1 MPPTTFLAHLGLS
14 RKLRAHGKDP
24 LSRSAMANYRSTFIG
39 TEPEEPGPLPRSRS
53 APCLGYAMPE
63 ASDAKLQEE
72 TLAEYV
78 QQLSDRSQA
87 LQPLANPPELIE
99 PEVPQ
104 DTLPATGHEMPA
116 SKAAS
121 VGSKGHPHFCCG
133 PCRHFFRGECS
144 WGGACSRCHVCQE
157 EAKLDKRQRQLVASM
172 DRGICLKMLA
182 TVMEAYATKYRRTD
196 VLGFVHFLKEE
207 ARESGEVPSSAEFRY
222 LDKVLQRYRFKQ
234 LKALALSRLGRAFPP
249 DL

>member
-133 PCRHFFRGECS
+133 PCRHFFRGSGWAGGILQGRRLFRQASAAGVAPAAAATCAKRRPS
-144 WGGACSRCHVCQE
+144 WTNASASWWQAWIGAF
-157 EAKLDKRQRQLVASM
+157 A
-172 DRGICLKMLA
+172 
-182 TVMEAYATKYRRTD
+182 
-196 VLGFVHFLKEE
+196 
-207 ARESGEVPSSAEFRY
+207 
-222 LDKVLQRYRFKQ
+222 
-234 LKALALSRLGRAFPP
+234 
-249 DL
+249 